1 MPASRRSVPI
11 PPGHLYQAGALAALT
26 ALLLGLPASCQA
38 QAAAAQSAA
47 VPAAGLAGAT
57 QVEEVVV
64 TARHR
69 TEKAQNVPI
78 ALTAIGSAKL
88 AANGTTSLNQL
99 AQLVPSLQVTEFNPR
114 NTSFNIRGVGNNVSI
129 ANDGLESGVGVYVDN
144 VFYSRPAQ
152 ATFAFPDLDNIQ
164 VLRGPQGTLFGKNTT
179 AGAIDVHTTLPRAV
193 PDATLETSFGNYGF
207 WQVKGTASDALTDKI
222 NARVSFLLDARDGTT
237 TSAVSGQHYNTLDD
251 KAVRVQLSSNP
262 VDDLNLRFIADYAH
276 QLSNCCVY
284 EPVGVFTT
292 LVDGKPVP
300 FDFLQ
305 REALLGYHV
314 PNYDPFS
321 RKAAI
326 DSYTFYEMETG
337 GASLQADYELGGF
350 NLTSNSAWRFWNWYP
365 HNGAIDAIGIPVI
378 TNSNQSDYQRQASQ
392 ELRLTSP
399 TGGAVD
405 YTGGLYF
412 FYQDLPG
419 ALRTSYGRDAGEFL
433 AGNKLPA
440 SLSNLIF
447 NGLNVYGKTDPVTNS
462 YAAYNQATWHA
473 VNNLDLTGG
482 LRYTYEDKSGSYDQ
496 YQFGGPDLSALS
508 PGLQKLLQR
517 VRNTLGAPLYYN
529 DHTHNGE
536 ISYLLTATY
545 HLDADALVY
554 ATYSRGNKSAGINVT
569 NLPTGVNPIV
579 KPERVDDYELGV
591 KSSWF
596 DNRLVANAD
605 VFWIEDTDYQGIAI
619 APLGAGVYT
628 AYIANVPKVRSRGF
642 ELDTHATPFD
652 WLSLNWSA
660 AYTEAIY
667 ESYTN
672 GQCPP
677 EVSGSAS
684 EICNL
689 TGRAVPGTSRWVTS
703 LGGDAHQGVGS
714 FYGRDVQ
721 AYVGAD
727 FTLRSSFNVN
737 ASDSIYAQVPGYGL
751 LNARLGLRTADGKY
765 DAYLWSHNATN
776 TRYYQVIGAAQPFS
790 GLIDGIPGDPLTWGV
805 TLRVHL

>member
-1 MPASRRSVPI
+1 MSAPRHANHGL
-11 PPGHLYQAGALAALT
+11 PGHTPHAGALAALT
-26 ALLLGLPASCQA
+26 ALMLGAPAA
-38 QAAAAQSAA
+38 AAAAAAQASATA
-47 VPAAGLAGAT
+47 SVSGLAGAT

-69 TEKAQNVPI
+69 TEKAQSVPI
-78 ALTAIGSAKL
+78 GLTAIGSAKL
-88 AANGTTSLNQL
+88 EANGTTSLNQL
-99 AQLVPSLQVTEFNPR
+99 AQLVPSLQITEFNPR
-114 NTSFNIRGVGNNVSI
+114 NTSFNIRGIGNNVSI

-152 ATFAFPDLDNIQ
+152 ATFAFPDLDNVQ

-179 AGAIDVHTTLPRAV
+179 AGVIDVHSKAPSQT
-193 PDATLETSFGNYGF
+193 PDATLETSFGNYGY
-207 WQVKGTASDALTDKI
+207 WQVKGTASDALTDTVA
-222 NARVSFLLDARDGTT
+222 ARVSFLLDERNGTT

-251 KAVRVQLSSNP
+251 KAVRVQLSANP
-262 VDDLNLRFIADYAH
+262 ADDLSLRFIADYAH

-284 EPVGVFTT
+284 EPAGVFTT

-305 REALLGYHV
+305 REALLGYQV
-314 PNYDPFS
+314 PNFNPFL

-337 GASLQADYELGGF
+337 GASLQAHDDLGGF
-350 NLTSNSAWRFWNWYP
+350 DLTSISAWRFWNWYP
-365 HNGAIDAIGIPVI
+365 HNGAIDGIGIPVI

-392 ELRLTSP
+392 EFRLTSP

-405 YTGGLYF
+405 YTTGLFF

-419 ALRTSYGRDAGEFL
+419 ALRTTYGSDAGQYL
-433 AGNKLPA
+433 AGNKLPN
-440 SLSNLIF
+440 SLSSLIF

-462 YAAYNQATWHA
+462 YSAYTQATWH
-473 VNNLDLTGG
+473 VRDKLDLTGG
-482 LRYTYEDKSGSYDQ
+482 LRYKYEDKSGSYDQ
-496 YQFGGPDLSALS
+496 TQFGGADLAAL
-508 PGLQKLLQR
+508 PVATQKLIQT

-529 DHTHNGE
+529 DHTHDGE
-536 ISYLLTATY
+536 FSYQATATY

-554 ATYSRGNKSAGINVT
+554 ATYARGAKSAGINVT
-569 NLPTGVNPIV
+569 NLPVGINPIV

-591 KSSWF
+591 KTSWF

-628 AYIANVPKVRSRGF
+628 AYISSVPQVRSRGLEF
-642 ELDTHATPFD
+642 DTHATPFD

-667 ESYTN
+667 ESYKG

-677 EVSGSAS
+677 EIAGSANL
-684 EICNL
+684 ICNL
-689 TGRAVPGTSRWVTS
+689 TGRAVPGTSRWVTTF
-703 LGGDAHQGVGS
+703 GGDLHQGAGS
-714 FYGRDVQ
+714 LYGRELQ
-721 AYVGAD
+721 AYIGAD
-727 FTLRSSFNVN
+727 FTLRSAFNVN
-737 ASDSIYAQVPGYGL
+737 ASDSIYSQVPGYGL
-751 LNARLGLRTADGKY
+751 LNARLGVRSADGKY

-776 TRYYQVIGAAQPFS
+776 TRYYQVIGAASPFS

-805 TLRVHL
+805 TLRIHL